1 MKQMEVTEKRIGES
15 TFYIK
20 PFPAFVSA
28 NISGELAALIA
39 PMLGGLAPLAGSV
52 EGGDLENFDISNVN
66 VEDALPAVSDA
77 FAGLSGDKFEKL
89 MKKLLIDH
97 KNISVECE
105 ATNGEVKPLTYELA
119 NEVFCMEIEDMYIL
133 CFEVV
138 RLNFGGFFKKLGT
151 RFGGR
156 KEDPLKKVPSTSD
169 SES

>member
-1 MKQMEVTEKRIGES
+1 MKQMEVTEKKIGES

-28 NISGELAALIA
+28 NISGELAALIT
-39 PMLGGLAPLAGSV
+39 PMLSGLAPLVGGLGNDE
-52 EGGDLENFDISNVN
+52 EGFDIGKVN
-66 VEDALPAVSDA
+66 IEDAMPAVSNA

-97 KNISVECE
+97 KNVSVECE

-133 CFEVV
+133 CFEVI
-138 RLNFGGFFKKLGT
+138 RLNFGGFFKKLGA
-151 RFGGR
+151 RFGNLQAIVQR
-156 KEDPLKKVPSTSD
+156 VAPSTANT
-169 SES
+169 EN